1 MDRVGN
7 TAFKFCF
14 HLRQGMIEK
23 VLRDKLKAEYGVEV
37 YGHCELVGLTDR
49 TLDGVDQ
56 ALDHSDD
63 QRRGNLGHPVTL
75 KLKNAISGQIHEVES

>member
-23 VLRDKLKAEYGVEV
+23 VLRNKLKLEFGVEV
-37 YGHCELVGLTDR
+37 HGGCEVVGMYDLSLRD
-49 TLDGVDQ
+49 
-56 ALDHSDD
+56 AAIASDY
-63 QRRGNLGHPVTL
+63 PVTL
-75 KLKNAISGQIHEVES
+75 KVKDPGSDQVQDIQR

>member
-1 MDRVGN
+1 MDRIGN

-37 YGHCELVGLTDR
+37 YGHCELFELNDR
-49 TLDGVDQ
+49 TLDG
-56 ALDHSDD
+56 ADHGKRSST
-63 QRRGNLGHPVTL
+63 NHPVAL
-75 KLKNAISGQIHEVES
+75 KFKNVISGQTHEVDA